1 MKTGLESKA
10 NSPTLIEATELTCM
24 STKQINSYITMQ
36 TYKVRDL
43 IVVYCNDIKKPTDH
57 VDFYMGNKLPVTVY
71 IHGERNVTLNDLQR
85 SV

>member
-1 MKTGLESKA
+1 
-10 NSPTLIEATELTCM
+10 
-24 STKQINSYITMQ
+24 MQ
-36 TYKVRDL
+36 TCKVRDL